1 MKNILLEDE
10 KAQTEETPENPVTL
24 QAPSQK
30 ARPARDSIDD
40 QVDALI
46 LRYET
51 SSIRDDMEKVS
62 LDESLKSLNL
72 KFLLEQEEEDE
83 ELPDEGPPPEDVGE
97 EEEGEEEVD
106 PAGSEDMTVTEPAED
121 EEIPD
126 LDVDAFTGRVVR
138 LINNYENL
146 LKIEEAIINRAKN
159 FLDEN
164 YGDVFV
170 NTFLENL
177 REKYGL
183 ETDEYDA
190 LPAVSD
196 DQFAVGAFAGGT
208 GGLGGGGGAT

>member
-1 MKNILLEDE
+1 MKNVLLEDE
-10 KAQTEETPENPVTL
+10 KAQKAETPEDPVSL

-30 ARPARDSIDD
+30 ARPARDSVDD

-51 SSIRDDMEKVS
+51 SSIRDKASSVS

-72 KFLLEQEEEDE
+72 KFLIEQEEEPADDPPPGEDPAAGDEAADE
-83 ELPDEGPPPEDVGE
+83 ELPDPS
-97 EEEGEEEVD
+97 
-106 PAGSEDMTVTEPAED
+106 GSEDMTVTEPAED

-126 LDVDAFTGRVVR
+126 LDIDAFTRRVVR
-138 LINNYENL
+138 LVNNYENL
-146 LKIEEAIINRAKN
+146 LKIEEAVINRAKN

-190 LPAVSD
+190 LPDVSD
-196 DQFAVGAFAGGT
+196 EPFAVGAFAGGT
-208 GGLGGGGGAT
+208 GGLGGGGGA

>member
-10 KAQTEETPENPVTL
+10 KAKTAETPENPVTL

-51 SSIRDDMEKVS
+51 SSIKEKETKIS

-72 KFLLEQEEEDE
+72 KFLIEQEEDLEDE
-83 ELPDEGPPPEDVGE
+83 PVDDAVPDDEGDTE
-97 EEEGEEEVD
+97 EAEEVQD
-106 PAGSEDMTVTEPAED
+106 PSGSEDMTVTEPG
-121 EEIPD
+121 EEEVPD
-126 LDVDAFTGRVVR
+126 LDVDAFTSRVVR
-138 LINNYENL
+138 LVNNYENL
-146 LKIEEAIINRAKN
+146 LKIEETIINRAKN

-183 ETDEYDA
+183 ETSEYDS
-190 LPAVSD
+190 LPDVAD
-196 DQFAVGAFAGGT
+196 ERFAVGAFAGGT
-208 GGLGGGGGAT
+208 GGLGGGGGGA